1 VSGPSLAPLPDG
13 HGPLASPGYHLLM
26 AAQAWR
32 RELGARLRPLGL
44 TPTQFDTIGAL
55 GWLSRSIPDPT
66 QQQVADFAGMDRM
79 MLSKLV
85 AGLEQRGL
93 LVRLPDPVDARLR
106 RLRLTDAGRELIGPA
121 SAIARAVDAEL
132 FAGESRAA
140 LRDQLRGV
148 AVRANSLVE

>member
-1 VSGPSLAPLPDG
+1 MTRDADVSPGR
-13 HGPLASPGYHLLM
+13 GPLASPGYHLLM

-66 QQQVADFAGMDRM
+66 QQQVADVAGMDRM

-85 AGLEQRGL
+85 VGLERRGIL
-93 LVRLPDPVDARLR
+93 RRLSDPDDARLK
-106 RLRLTDAGRELIGPA
+106 RLRLTADGRNLVTA
-121 SAIARAVDAEL
+121 ATAIARAVDAEL
-132 FAGESRAA
+132 FDEATRDTLRDELRAVTDRAA
-140 LRDQLRGV
+140 AQP
-148 AVRANSLVE
+148 A